1 MKNLRHPNIVK
12 LVGVCWDRKMLGCVL
27 EYISNGSLGDLLKKD
42 YVKLKD
48 DSDNKLTWRGSL
60 HKMMLD
66 AATGVQY
73 LHNSLLGPWT

>member
-1 MKNLRHPNIVK
+1 
-12 LVGVCWDRKMLGCVL
+12 MLGCVL
-27 EYISNGSLGDLLKKD
+27 EYASNGSLGDLLKED
-42 YVKLKD
+42 YVKPKD
-48 DSDNKLTWRGSL
+48 ASDNKLTWRGSL